1 MPMTVRT
8 LLGAAALYL
17 LTAGCTTAADNA
29 SSANLTFVGAPCSP
43 PPILRCSGADCG
55 AVVTEQGPVKEPTT
69 GRNYFLDYPCDLKV
83 GEKVT
88 VVLSLHG
95 GGSFGNWQRH
105 YFPLVDYVEKYRLVV
120 ITPNAPPRVWKAEAD
135 DAYLETLTRSVV
147 DQIGARN
154 VKALWLAGHSQGGIT
169 ARRLVCSSFFRDR
182 ADGYLSISASRVGGS
197 PGFGPTGFGPAV
209 QVQTPSPDVVN
220 SPSKPT
226 VAPLPDPDCD
236 FSHIA
241 VSGEHEIAKIPDTS
255 TWADKYDCTKR
266 VRRPDIVDVKGGHVS
281 DTSRQNPPTYS
292 WGRAARPGTAEE
304 FEYVGCRDGRVVA
317 DIVRLDKGHTEGW
330 EPKVTE
336 TIVQLMVKAKGGKI
350 AGRAG

>member
-1 MPMTVRT
+1 MNHPN
-8 LLGAAALYL
+8 LLAVAVVCL
-17 LTAGCTTAADNA
+17 LVAGCTTATNEA
-29 SSANLTFVGAPCSP
+29 SSGNVIFAGAPCSP

-55 AVVTEQGPVKEPTT
+55 AVVTEQGPVKESTT

-135 DAYLETLTRSVV
+135 DAYLETLTRTVV
-147 DQIGARN
+147 DQIGPRN
-154 VKALWLAGHSQGGIT
+154 VNAFWLAGHSQGGIT

-209 QVQTPSPDVVN
+209 QLQTPSPDVVN
-220 SPSKPT
+220 SPNKPT

-241 VSGEHEIAKIPDTS
+241 ASGEHEVAKIPDTS

-266 VRRPDIVDVKGGHVS
+266 VRRPDIVDLKGGYVS

-317 DIVRLDKGHTEGW
+317 DIMRLDKGHTEGW

-350 AGRAG
+350 ANSAR